1 MKLLKHEKARIAPSI
16 SDVVKHIKYVVDLV
30 GIDHV
35 GIGSDYDGVEIMPTG
50 LENVTKLPFLTK
62 KLIEHGYTIREVR
75 KILGDNF
82 KRILRRSVSKVMST
96 STILYKNNLRTEA
109 THTASGQVILT
120 DAPIDNNGKGEAF
133 SPTDLV
139 ATALTSCMITIIAI
153 AAEKNNIDVSKTSA
167 NVKKIIDFKS
177 QNN

>member
-1 MKLLKHEKARIAPSI
+1 
-16 SDVVKHIKYVVDLV
+16 
-30 GIDHV
+30 
-35 GIGSDYDGVEIMPTG
+35 
-50 LENVTKLPFLTK
+50 
-62 KLIEHGYTIREVR
+62 
-75 KILGDNF
+75 
-82 KRILRRSVSKVMST
+82 MST

-139 ATALTSCMITIIAI
+139 ATALASCMITIIAI

-167 NVKKIIDFKS
+167 NVKKIMGVNPRTIRDIVIEIKMSKDISEKDRIRLEKAALACPVHKS
-177 QNN
+177 LHPDMKKEITFTYI